1 MHQILVHP
9 LNENEKTKAKW
20 EGVGYAAQKKQGKLF
35 AIMTTNMQKIH
46 MSVDKYQ
53 KEDEFRGGM
62 KGTLP
67 YCNVIWHK

>member
-35 AIMTTNMQKIH
+35 AIN
-46 MSVDKYQ
+46 DYKYVENPHVCGQ
-53 KEDEFRGGM
+53 IL
-62 KGTLP
+62 KGR
-67 YCNVIWHK
+67 

>member
-9 LNENEKTKAKW
+9 LNENEKTKGKW

-46 MSVDKYQ
+46 MSVDKY
-53 KEDEFRGGM
+53 
-62 KGTLP
+62 
-67 YCNVIWHK
+67 